1 MKRFFIS
8 QILVTGL
15 LIAGCSSDDDSPGTT
30 PEIPVVESAT
40 IDVESGGP
48 NQPNQV
54 YIDLSTSETTVVKRD
69 TWELGFYSGSQN
81 RVFLNAAILVTAAEL
96 PGFTDIDEVNS
107 STVFEVAMQLKS
119 LVNPQTGQIA
129 DVTVNNTEELK
140 AGLPLGY
147 SMYGDLGNGVT
158 FTDSKEGALSGTT
171 IAEVSTT
178 ESNNKVYIV
187 SAGSEIP
194 AGTPDP
200 GDILTTGDHRG
211 FYKIRILTD
220 GSSYTLQ
227 YAELDATTHEEVVIT
242 KDDSYNVKAFSIVNG
257 AEVAV
262 EPPKEDWDINFTSVY
277 SYYGNMGG
285 LVAGAAYSDYALHNT
300 LGNVGLYTVF
310 TAETT
315 DGETVETGAS
325 SFDEF
330 TRADVKESEL
340 KYNDRAVIGSD
351 WRQTPGFGGG
361 TAQVRNDRYFVVKDA
376 SGNYYKLQF
385 TAFMNASGHRGY
397 PQFKYELLE

>member
-15 LIAGCSSDDDSPGTT
+15 LIAGCSSDDDSPGTA
-30 PEIPVVESAT
+30 PEVPVVESAT
-40 IDVESGGP
+40 VDVESGGP

-96 PGFTDIDEVNS
+96 PEFTDIDAVNS
-107 STVFEVAMQLKS
+107 NTVFETSLQLKS
-119 LVNPQTGQIA
+119 LNPNTGQTL
-129 DVTVNNTEELK
+129 DVSIHNVEELK
-140 AGLPLGY
+140 TGLPLGY
-147 SMYGDLGNGVT
+147 GMYGDLENEIS
-158 FTDSKEGALSGTT
+158 FTDSKEGTLSGTT
-171 IAEVSTT
+171 IAEVSST
-178 ESNNKVYIV
+178 ESNNKVYII

-194 AGTPDP
+194 TETPDP
-200 GDILTTGDHRG
+200 GEILTTGDHRG

-220 GSSYTLQ
+220 GNSYTLQ

-242 KDDSYNVKAFSIVNG
+242 KEDSYNIKAFSIVNG
-257 AEVAV
+257 TEVAV
-262 EPPKEDWDINFTSVY
+262 EPAKEEWDINFTSVF
-277 SYYGNMGG
+277 SYYGRSMRG

-315 DGETVETGAS
+315 DGETVETGEP
-325 SFDEF
+325 SFEEF
-330 TRADVKESEL
+330 TRADVKESEFEF
-340 KYNDRAVIGSD
+340 NDRAVIGSD
-351 WRQTPGFGGG
+351 WRQTASFGG

-376 SGNYYKLQF
+376 AGNYYKLQF
-385 TAFMNASGHRGY
+385 TAFMNASGQRGY